1 MRGFIKNLRSKKWVA
16 FVTNIYVLLLT
27 AFLIWMFFFDT
38 NSLLIQSELQD
49 QIKVLEAEKTF
60 LEKAIKKD
68 RALLNE
74 LSSKEALEKFA
85 RERYL
90 LKKKNE
96 DVFIIQYED
105 SVNLKTQ

>member
-1 MRGFIKNLRSKKWVA
+1 M
-16 FVTNIYVLLLT
+16 TNIYVLLLT

-60 LEKAIKKD
+60 LEEAIKKD

>member
-1 MRGFIKNLRSKKWVA
+1 M
-16 FVTNIYVLLLT
+16 TNIYVLLLT

>member
-1 MRGFIKNLRSKKWVA
+1 M
-16 FVTNIYVLLLT
+16 TNIYVLLLT

-38 NSLLIQSELQD
+38 NSLLIQTELQD

-60 LEKAIKKD
+60 LEEAIKKD

>member
-1 MRGFIKNLRSKKWVA
+1 M
-16 FVTNIYVLLLT
+16 TNIYVLLLT

-49 QIKVLEAEKTF
+49 QIKVLEAEKIF

>member
-1 MRGFIKNLRSKKWVA
+1 M
-16 FVTNIYVLLLT
+16 TNIYVLLLT

-60 LEKAIKKD
+60 LEGAIKKD